1 MQRGKTDDLM
11 FAAGKKEDFNER
23 EVIQSYMCTRF
34 YILPGSPSQELIA
47 EKARRSPVLKRFLLN
62 KQADA
67 AARDSSGGIPPAG
80 SAGSAFH
87 SSGEISPADSA
98 ASVLHS
104 SGEIRPTDVV
114 PVLAPDRNRNP
125 EVYPMRWGFRLAG
138 RGPGG
143 QRGAVENR
151 SMLVVNARVETAAQK
166 PSFRDAWLRHRCI
179 VPASC
184 YFEWDHF
191 VDEKGRKKAGQ
202 KFAICPGNALRMSE
216 QLRAQKELSIEE
228 EENQYTLQNFLD
240 GIPEETHRL
249 PAAAPVLPEGDFFR
263 FLSEQN
269 LSDITWLCGLYR
281 IEEGLPVFVVLTRE
295 PGTELSQIHDR
306 MPLILAQEDAF
317 EWIRPDADPASFL
330 SRSLTKMDFAPV

>member
-23 EVIQSYMCTRF
+23 EVIKSDMCTRF

-67 AARDSSGGIPPAG
+67 PGRD
-80 SAGSAFH
+80 F
-87 SSGEISPADSA
+87 SGEISPAESA

-143 QRGAVENR
+143 QRGTVENR

-184 YFEWDHF
+184 Y
-191 VDEKGRKKAGQ
+191 
-202 KFAICPGNALRMSE
+202 
-216 QLRAQKELSIEE
+216 
-228 EENQYTLQNFLD
+228 
-240 GIPEETHRL
+240 
-249 PAAAPVLPEGDFFR
+249 
-263 FLSEQN
+263 
-269 LSDITWLCGLYR
+269 
-281 IEEGLPVFVVLTRE
+281 
-295 PGTELSQIHDR
+295 
-306 MPLILAQEDAF
+306 
-317 EWIRPDADPASFL
+317 
-330 SRSLTKMDFAPV
+330 

>member
-1 MQRGKTDDLM
+1 
-11 FAAGKKEDFNER
+11 
-23 EVIQSYMCTRF
+23 MCTRF
-34 YILPGSPSQELIA
+34 YILPGSPFQELIA

-216 QLRAQKELSIEE
+216 QLRAQKELSIEK

>member
-1 MQRGKTDDLM
+1 MQREKRTIYYCSRKSDDS
-11 FAAGKKEDFNER
+11 DER
-23 EVIQSYMCTRF
+23 EVIQSDMCTRF

-67 AARDSSGGIPPAG
+67 PGRDFSGEISPAESAASVLP
-80 SAGSAFH
+80 
-87 SSGEISPADSA
+87 SSGEISPTESA

-138 RGPGG
+138 RGPKG
-143 QRGAVENR
+143 QRGTVENR

-216 QLRAQKELSIEE
+216 QLRAQKELSIEK